1 MTSLEFSFGRNVQRK
16 ANSRSSLVSGFGFT
30 GVVDGRGVLLSLG
43 LNGYVAR
50 ILSSV
55 ESTGFEMSSE
65 A

>member
-30 GVVDGRGVLLSLG
+30 GVVDGRGVLLSG
-43 LNGYVAR
+43 LNVVVAK

-55 ESTGFEMSSE
+55 AHGV
-65 A
+65 